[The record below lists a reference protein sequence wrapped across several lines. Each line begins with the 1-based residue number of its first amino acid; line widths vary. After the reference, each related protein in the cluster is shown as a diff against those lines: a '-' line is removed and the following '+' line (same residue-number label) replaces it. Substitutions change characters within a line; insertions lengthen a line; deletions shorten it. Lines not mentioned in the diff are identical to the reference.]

1 MAQHLN
7 TVVTVSIATNLQG
20 VVTITAATYMAIAA
34 VLLSLDIS
42 YLIALSYHQYTQHDS
57 DY

>member
-1 MAQHLN
+1 MHPIGGEE
-7 TVVTVSIATNLQG
+7 S
-20 VVTITAATYMAIAA
+20 TITAATYMAIAV

-57 DY
+57 DYQQ

>member
-1 MAQHLN
+1 MRLMHPIGGEE
-7 TVVTVSIATNLQG
+7 S
-20 VVTITAATYMAIAA
+20 TITAATYMAIA